1 MPIKIILAR
10 SCIFLGL
17 DFYASISWGARAEE
31 ICRTIWVKAKISNS
45 GSFKSIKTIVR
56 SCKCNLKLFK
66 VRPSNACE
74 RKSIWVRPIEGK
86 CYHQEIFFDQK
97 PFLLGWQKSKW
108 QTKSIYNCEFFLQFD
123 VENFLPFRASSI
135 KTVCHSAQLL
145 LPAFYNSAVWPPV
158 WLIHNRDNQNLEHFW
173 TRFCVAKWL

>member
-1 MPIKIILAR
+1 MQFHKVFGHNCDLLTHCSMKQMEKNMPIKIILAR

-74 RKSIWVRPIEGK
+74 RKSIWTRPIDGK
-86 CYHQEIFFDQK
+86 CYQQEIFFDQK
-97 PFLLGWQKSKW
+97 PFLLVWQKSKW
-108 QTKSIYNCEFFLQFD
+108 QTISIYNCEFFLTIWCWKLF
-123 VENFLPFRASSI
+123 AI
-135 KTVCHSAQLL
+135 
-145 LPAFYNSAVWPPV
+145 
-158 WLIHNRDNQNLEHFW
+158 
-173 TRFCVAKWL
+173 

>member
-1 MPIKIILAR
+1 MKQMEKNMPIKIILAR

-45 GSFKSIKTIVR
+45 GSSESIKTIVR

-74 RKSIWVRPIEGK
+74 RKSIWTRPIDGK
-86 CYHQEIFFDQK
+86 CYQQGIFFDQV
-97 PFLLGWQKSKW
+97 PFLLVQRVPA
-108 QTKSIYNCEFFLQFD
+108 L
-123 VENFLPFRASSI
+123 RAFSDLE
-135 KTVCHSAQLL
+135 KTVLHETRLSGTILWSPTNA
-145 LPAFYNSAVWPPV
+145 NSPTYTY
-158 WLIHNRDNQNLEHFW
+158 ISQK
-173 TRFCVAKWL
+173 TC

>member
-1 MPIKIILAR
+1 MENEPFLHGLLRIFELYPIQFHKGFGHNCDLLTHCSMKQMEKNMPIKIILAR

-74 RKSIWVRPIEGK
+74 RKSIWARPIEGK
-86 CYHQEIFFDQK
+86 CYQQK
-97 PFLLGWQKSKW
+97 CF
-108 QTKSIYNCEFFLQFD
+108 FFLKMT
-123 VENFLPFRASSI
+123 SSKKSNI
-135 KTVCHSAQLL
+135 WISETL
-145 LPAFYNSAVWPPV
+145 
-158 WLIHNRDNQNLEHFW
+158 
-173 TRFCVAKWL
+173 